1 LKKTYET
8 NVKKFSDM
16 EKKLKKEEADLLA
29 KKNVLSKEDFG
40 KEMNSL
46 RNKSIEYQKQRRSA
60 IDTLTTK
67 RAEARKK
74 LLEKLKP
81 ILESHIEKNK
91 VALIVDKK
99 SILGGSPDFDITKT
113 IVEKLNKEIPS
124 LNLK

>member
-1 LKKTYET
+1 MKYFVKFFVITFFVLISTYSFAEQKILVLDLTYVLNQSKAGKGAQDFLKKTYET

-67 RAEARKK
+67 RAEARK
-74 LLEKLKP
+74 
-81 ILESHIEKNK
+81 N
-91 VALIVDKK
+91 
-99 SILGGSPDFDITKT
+99 
-113 IVEKLNKEIPS
+113 
-124 LNLK
+124 